1 MQVGYGISN
10 AAMFQNLQNTQY
22 WYGTEGG
29 SGAWYLSPYYGIQ
42 GSEVKSYPG
51 YAMAVHSGDVG
62 TVVANV
68 PEPET
73 TPCCWQ
79 DWDLSAQSDAAVAVH
94 ETPTGTPLTTSS
106 FSPPA

>member
-73 TPCCWQ
+73 YAMLLAGLGLIGAIGRRRSRT
-79 DWDLSAQSDAAVAVH
+79 
-94 ETPTGTPLTTSS
+94 
-106 FSPPA
+106 

>member
-29 SGAWYLSPYYGIQ
+29 SGAWYLSTYYGIQ

-73 TPCCWQ
+73 YAMLLAGLGLIGAIGRRRSRT
-79 DWDLSAQSDAAVAVH
+79 
-94 ETPTGTPLTTSS
+94 
-106 FSPPA
+106 

>member
-22 WYGTEGG
+22 WYGTESG
-29 SGAWYLSPYYGIQ
+29 SGAWNLSTYYGIQ

-73 TPCCWQ
+73 YAMLLAGLGLIGAIGRRRSRT
-79 DWDLSAQSDAAVAVH
+79 
-94 ETPTGTPLTTSS
+94 
-106 FSPPA
+106 